1 MTMRPGD
8 LVIGGGTLS
17 LEVRWILPGSLD
29 MAVAEWFAGFP
40 SEAESR
46 EDAYFLDPGMDRLSV
61 KVRGGRLLEVKA
73 FGGSP
78 GILESGGRARGRMQ
92 YWRKW
97 SVPVRPP
104 VPGGADLDGGDPAGW
119 KRVRK
124 QRRTSRF
131 SLSDGQVTVPAGNL
145 AGEPRCAVE
154 LTEIR
159 VHHQDWW
166 SLGLEATG
174 PADLLGP
181 VLLAAAGLVFTQPLP
196 SGVDLG
202 VQDSTSYAEWLG
214 QSRRRA

>member
-1 MTMRPGD
+1 
-8 LVIGGGTLS
+8 
-17 LEVRWILPGSLD
+17 

-40 SEAESR
+40 SEVESR
-46 EDAYFLDPGMDRLSV
+46 EDAYLLDPDLGGLSV
-61 KVRGGRLLEVKA
+61 KIRGGQILQVKA

-78 GILESGGRARGRMQ
+78 GILELRGRARGRMQ

-97 SVPVRPP
+97 SVPFGPP
-104 VPGGADLDGGDPAGW
+104 SSSGGDSEGW

-131 SLSDGQVTVPAGNL
+131 SLTHGRITASAGGRV
-145 AGEPRCAVE
+145 GEPRCAVE

-174 PADLLGP
+174 PADLLRP
-181 VLLAAAGLVFTQPLP
+181 VLGATAAFVFTQPLP
-196 SGVDLG
+196 SGADFRM
-202 VQDSTSYAEWLG
+202 QDSTSYAEWLR
-214 QSRRRA
+214 QPQCRP

>member
-1 MTMRPGD
+1 
-8 LVIGGGTLS
+8 
-17 LEVRWILPGSLD
+17 
-29 MAVAEWFAGFP
+29 MAVTEWFAGFP
-40 SEAESR
+40 FEVESR

-61 KVRGGRLLEVKA
+61 KVRAGRLLEVKE

-78 GILESGGRARGRMQ
+78 GILEFGGRARGRMQ

-104 VPGGADLDGGDPAGW
+104 APGSGIPGGGDPGGW

-124 QRRTSRF
+124 HRRISRF
-131 SLSDGQVTVPAGNL
+131 SLSHGQITVPAGDR

-159 VHHQDWW
+159 VHYQDWW

-181 VLLAAAGLVFTQPLP
+181 VFGEAAGLVFTQPLP
-196 SGVDLG
+196 SGVDFG
-202 VQDSTSYAEWLG
+202 VQDSTSYAEWL
-214 QSRRRA
+214 RRPRRWA

>member
-1 MTMRPGD
+1 M
-8 LVIGGGTLS
+8 S

-29 MAVAEWFAGFP
+29 TAVTEWFAGFP
-40 SEAESR
+40 SEVESR
-46 EDAYFLDPGMDRLSV
+46 EDAYFLDPNMDRLSV
-61 KVRGGRLLEVKA
+61 KVRAGRLLEVKA

-78 GILESGGRARGRMQ
+78 GILEFGGRPRGRMQ

-104 VPGGADLDGGDPAGW
+104 APGNGDPGGGDPGGW

-124 QRRTSRF
+124 QRRISRF
-131 SLSDGQVTVPAGNL
+131 SLSHGQLTVPARGRD
-145 AGEPRCAVE
+145 GEPRCAVE

-181 VLLAAAGLVFTQPLP
+181 VLGATAGLVFTQPLP

-202 VQDSTSYAEWLG
+202 VQDSTSYAEWL
-214 QSRRRA
+214 RRPRR

>member
-1 MTMRPGD
+1 VTVRPGD
-8 LVIGGGTLS
+8 LAIGGGTLS

-29 MAVAEWFAGFP
+29 MAVTEWFAGFP
-40 SEAESR
+40 SEVESR
-46 EDAYFLDPGMDRLSV
+46 EDAYFLDPGMDRLTV
-61 KVRGGRLLEVKA
+61 KVRAGRLLEVKA

-78 GILESGGRARGRMQ
+78 GILEFGGRDRGHMQ

-97 SVPVRPP
+97 SVPVGPSAS
-104 VPGGADLDGGDPAGW
+104 VSADPGGGDPDGW

-131 SLSDGQVTVPAGNL
+131 SLSDGQIAVPAGSR

-181 VLLAAAGLVFTQPLP
+181 VLLAAAELVFTQPLP

-214 QSRRRA
+214 RPRRRA

>member
-1 MTMRPGD
+1 MTAGTPGRS
-8 LVIGGGTLS
+8 VIEGVFS

-40 SEAESR
+40 SEVESR
-46 EDAYFLDPGMDRLSV
+46 EDAYLLDPDLGGLSV
-61 KVRGGRLLEVKA
+61 KIRGGQALEVKA

-78 GILESGGRARGRMQ
+78 GILELRGRACGRMQ

-97 SVPVRPP
+97 SVPFGPP
-104 VPGGADLDGGDPAGW
+104 NSRSGDSEGW

-131 SLSDGQVTVPAGNL
+131 SLTHGRITASAGDR

-174 PADLLGP
+174 PADLLRP
-181 VLLAAAGLVFTQPLP
+181 VLGANAAFVFTQPLP
-196 SGVDLG
+196 SGVDFRM
-202 VQDSTSYAEWLG
+202 QDSTSYAEWLR
-214 QSRRRA
+214 QPQYRP

>member
-17 LEVRWILPGSLD
+17 LEVRWILPGSLN

-78 GILESGGRARGRMQ
+78 GILEFGGRARGRMQ

-104 VPGGADLDGGDPAGW
+104 VPGGADPGSADPGGW

-131 SLSDGQVTVPAGNL
+131 SLSDGQVAVPAGDPV
-145 AGEPRCAVE
+145 GEPRCAVE

-174 PADLLGP
+174 SADLLGP

-196 SGVDLG
+196 AGVDLG

-214 QSRRRA
+214 RSRRRA

>member
-1 MTMRPGD
+1 VTMRPGD

-46 EDAYFLDPGMDRLSV
+46 EDAYLLDPGMDRLTV

-78 GILESGGRARGRMQ
+78 GILEFGGRARGRMQ

-104 VPGGADLDGGDPAGW
+104 VPGSADPGDGDPGGW

-124 QRRTSRF
+124 QRRISRF
-131 SLSDGQVTVPAGNL
+131 SLSDGQIAVPAGDR
-145 AGEPRCAVE
+145 AGGPRCAVE

-159 VHHQDWW
+159 VHDQDWW

-181 VLLAAAGLVFTQPLP
+181 VLLAAAGLVFTRPLP
-196 SGVDLG
+196 AGVDLG

-214 QSRRRA
+214 RPRRWA